1 MIRARDLPRFTEQEL
16 SWWEPRQRFIASAG
30 GYGLEMGFCWFDGR
44 KLMANRIYF
53 NTLPP
58 IDPDVSRWAKRVI
71 SAARRFLVRVPNL
84 TVYCGPR
91 TAEWVVDHNARP
103 VTGGTEIVIDQANP
117 TAGR

>member
-1 MIRARDLPRFTEQEL
+1 MQQEL

-58 IDPDVSRWAKRVI
+58 IDPDVSRWANRVI
-71 SAARRFLVRVPNL
+71 SSARRFLVRVPN
-84 TVYCGPR
+84 VSVFCGPR

-103 VTGGTEIVIDQANP
+103 VTGGTEVVID
-117 TAGR
+117 